1 MWGFTNRTYLAIH
14 GCEIDLAAFR
24 IKGLDGWNQLKPKS
38 MEVLEYL
45 LDHPL
50 KVCTREEILN
60 AVWGRS
66 IVSDD
71 VLSQAISELR
81 KAFNDDFHSPSVL
94 ETIPRSGYRL
104 LLEPVTRKTS
114 HRVWHWPVIF
124 AMAVI
129 AIFLV
134 YLYTT
139 RPQELAR
146 QTIVVLP
153 FVNMSDDAANEYFSD
168 GISEELLNL
177 LAKIPELRVISRSSA
192 FYFKGKGVNLV
203 DVARELNVTHV
214 LEGSVRKAGDQVR
227 ITAQLIDVPT
237 DTHLW
242 SETYDRELE
251 NIFDVQD
258 EISEAIVGALKESLN
273 IQLETAPKTI
283 ATTNTEAH
291 DAFLRGRYL
300 VVQRTTTTIE
310 AAVREFEKAITLD
323 PDYALAH
330 AELAMAYLLLSG
342 YGGDLTANIS
352 IAKSMLHIDRAM
364 DLDSNL
370 AEAYAANGLLLRAQ
384 ENWEESLTYLNQAI
398 RINPNYSIAHTWKG
412 MALAHIGRYEEA
424 FLTYEATLRL
434 DPLSI
439 VAIKVYTQ
447 SLQDRN
453 LLDKAEQELEK
464 IASIY
469 PAKYAQLRGELTGL
483 GGNWANLV
491 LGNLDSLRINWS
503 RVVYNDLSWG
513 FAFIGLEKEA
523 LSISETAHILRI
535 LGRPDDAVRAMEAH
549 LGENPTTYDRF
560 YFGRLLGS
568 AGDYDRARPI
578 LEEAW
583 QWHGGQV
590 TQNGFELP
598 DAAALIAIRRD
609 AGDETGVDDILA
621 AIKDNVRRYRETGYT
636 NGPWYVSADYEEGVA
651 AYLAGE
657 HEQGLKLIAKAA
669 DGGFFIFPNQAYLQ
683 TLYDDP
689 GFAPIIAN
697 QEARQARERNRFLS
711 IVCTDNP
718 YADVWQPAEGT
729 CERFAAEQKN

>member
-1 MWGFTNRTYLAIH
+1 
-14 GCEIDLAAFR
+14 
-24 IKGLDGWNQLKPKS
+24 
-38 MEVLEYL
+38 EYL
-45 LDHPL
+45 LGHPL

-71 VLSQAISELR
+71 VLNQAISELR
-81 KAFNDDFHSPSVL
+81 RAFNDDFHSPSVL

-104 LLEPVTRKTS
+104 LLEPITRKTS
-114 HRVWHWPVIF
+114 YRVWHWTVIF
-124 AMAVI
+124 AMAIV

-146 QTIVVLP
+146 PAIVVLP

-203 DVARELNVTHV
+203 DVTRELNVTHV
-214 LEGSVRKAGDQVR
+214 LEGSVRKVGNQVR
-227 ITAQLIDVPT
+227 ITAQLIDANT

-258 EISEAIVGALKESLN
+258 EISKAIVEALKGSLN
-273 IQLETAPKTI
+273 IQLEPAPKTVT
-283 ATTNTEAH
+283 ATNTEAH
-291 DAFLRGRYL
+291 DAYLRGRYL

-330 AELAMAYLLLSG
+330 AELAMAYLLFSR
-342 YGGDLTANIS
+342 YGDLATSEA
-352 IAKSMLHIDRAM
+352 IAKSMPHIDRAM
-364 DLDSNL
+364 FLDSNL
-370 AEAYAANGLLLRAQ
+370 AEAYAATGLLLMNQ
-384 ENWEESLTYLNQAI
+384 ENLEDALTYLNQAI
-398 RINPNYSIAHTWKG
+398 RINPNYAIAYYWKG
-412 MALAHIGRYEEA
+412 LTLGYMGRYEEA
-424 FLTYEATLRL
+424 FLTHEATLRL
-434 DPLSI
+434 NPLSI
-439 VAIKVYTQ
+439 AVISAYTQ

-453 LLDKAEQELEK
+453 QLDKAEQELEK

-469 PAKYAQLRGELTGL
+469 PARYAALRGYLTSL
-483 GGNWANLV
+483 GGNWANRV
-491 LGNLDSLRINWS
+491 LGALDAMRIS
-503 RVVYNDLSWG
+503 RSRYDSHGLGLG
-513 FAFIGLEKEA
+513 FALIGLEMEA
-523 LSISETAHILRI
+523 LSISETAFILRI
-535 LGRPDDAVRAMEAH
+535 LGRPGDAVRTMEEH
-549 LGENPTTYDRF
+549 LGENPTTEDRF

-590 TQNGFELP
+590 TQNGFEL
-598 DAAALIAIRRD
+598 
-609 AGDETGVDDILA
+609 
-621 AIKDNVRRYRETGYT
+621 Y
-636 NGPWYVSADYEEGVA
+636 
-651 AYLAGE
+651 
-657 HEQGLKLIAKAA
+657 
-669 DGGFFIFPNQAYLQ
+669 
-683 TLYDDP
+683 
-689 GFAPIIAN
+689 
-697 QEARQARERNRFLS
+697 
-711 IVCTDNP
+711 
-718 YADVWQPAEGT
+718 
-729 CERFAAEQKN
+729 